1 METDPLRP
9 FVEDPESSGLFF
21 DFDGVLSDIVEK
33 PFDARPAER
42 AREALDALAERFKL
56 VAVVSGR
63 GAGELLT
70 WLGDG
75 IEIWGIHGA
84 QRTFE
89 GEVLLSERAEP
100 YSELMDR
107 VRTDAEQRVGE
118 LGIEGALVEDKGVMF
133 TIHYR
138 ATSDRVAAKHAL
150 DAIAEELAA
159 GYGVVASPQK
169 MAIELRPP
177 VEFAKSQV
185 ILQRAREATLTAV
198 AFVGDDVVDLPGF
211 DALDTLENEGVTPF
225 RIAVDSDEAP
235 PELLKR
241 ADLVLAGPAA
251 VVTWMEMLVSSVPL
265 RG

>member
-1 METDPLRP
+1 MKDDLLRP
-9 FVEDPESSGLFF
+9 FIEDPETSGLFF
-21 DFDGVLSDIVEK
+21 DFDGVLSEIVEK
-33 PFDARPAER
+33 PFDARPAAR
-42 AREALDALAERFKL
+42 AREALGALAERFKL
-56 VAVVSGR
+56 IAVVSGR

-70 WLGDG
+70 WLGES

-89 GEVLLSERAEP
+89 GRVLLSERAEP
-100 YSELMDR
+100 YSELMER
-107 VRTDAEQRVGE
+107 VRNDAERRVAA
-118 LGIEGALVEDKGVMF
+118 LGVEGALIEDKGVMF

-138 ATSDRVAAKHAL
+138 ATSDRDAARSVL
-150 DAIAEELAA
+150 QEIAEELAA

-185 ILQRAREATLTAV
+185 ILQRSREASLTAV

-211 DALDTLENEGVTPF
+211 DALEALEKEGITALK
-225 RIAVDSDEAP
+225 IAVDSDEAP
-235 PELLKR
+235 PELLQR
-241 ADLVLAGPAA
+241 ADLILANPTA
-251 VVTWMEMLVSSVPL
+251 VVSWMETLGSSVPL

>member
-1 METDPLRP
+1 VEKDPLRP

-42 AREALDALAERFKL
+42 AREALGALADRFKL

-63 GAGELLT
+63 SAAELLV
-70 WLGDG
+70 WLGDE

-89 GEVLLSERAEP
+89 GAVLLSERAEP
-100 YSELMDR
+100 YSELMER
-107 VRTDAEQRVGE
+107 VRADAEQRVAE
-118 LGIEGALVEDKGVMF
+118 LAIEGALVEDKGVMF

-138 ATSDRVAAKHAL
+138 AVRDRTAAKRVL
-150 DAIAEELAA
+150 EEMAEELAA

-211 DALDTLENEGVTPF
+211 DALDTLAGEGVTTF
-225 RIAVDSDEAP
+225 KVAVDSDEAP
-235 PELLKR
+235 PELLQR

-251 VVTWMEMLVSSVPL
+251 VVTWMETLVSSVPL